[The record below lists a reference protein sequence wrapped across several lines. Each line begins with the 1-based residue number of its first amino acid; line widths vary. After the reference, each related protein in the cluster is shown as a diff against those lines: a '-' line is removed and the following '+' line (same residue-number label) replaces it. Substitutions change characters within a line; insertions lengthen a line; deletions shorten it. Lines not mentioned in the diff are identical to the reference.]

1 MTGQRPSSYLGYY
14 PATLQSCHVQSSLVG
29 VHTISRTLCVPVQ
42 LTGNYFR
49 KETFN
54 KVNKIHKY
62 I

>member
-1 MTGQRPSSYLGYY
+1 M
-14 PATLQSCHVQSSLVG
+14 G
-29 VHTISRTLCVPVQ
+29 VHTLSRTLPVPVQ

-62 I
+62 YEITRVIGQGRQAYNSKHF